1 VGSFSEAWAG
11 MPAINLVGSI
21 APGSSFSSAIGGAPD
36 SQFGADNA
44 ISAAGQKLVIG
55 GPGGY
60 GSLSVYSTPV
70 ASGGQAKPDLI
81 FGGFYYDTAPS
92 QLTMRPNTA
101 NPALANEGFGVGGQY
116 VSEGFVLAGTNDATA
131 YPNRIY
137 NFRRRGPTFLPLRA
151 ADTTDVSTLMPA
163 LAPKAEAGSAVAID
177 GKLAVVGAP
186 DYDNRGAVFVYAI
199 DAAGNWTLEAMLQP
213 VGLKNGDRFGGS
225 VSISGERVIVGSPG
239 WDHPLQGYDAGRVV
253 MYERFSAETGS
264 VAWLQKSEFTG
275 PSQYGLFGTDVDLF
289 GTTAIASQ
297 PAGPDSQLKVS
308 VYSADAQ
315 GEWASTFSFLGNSDS
330 LAVSQDHIV
339 IGGAA
344 PDSVSV
350 YGRGNTGGWVLQAT
364 LTDPDDGVQR
374 RFGGAVDISGE
385 RIIVGAPGYGSDAI
399 YSEWKGGV
407 YSYTL
412 AESGQWLLETP
423 LSLASTDAGDFYG
436 AAVALDG
443 AALVVGAYG
452 RNDKR
457 GEAYAYSLKRGVWV
471 LETDQATLDGSDA
484 AAGDMVG

>member
-1 VGSFSEAWAG
+1 SNGGLHQYAQNTTTQLNNQGRDLTGNKVDVVWLGGAVPYTVPTGRTVSAYDNASFGSAIDIVHTSLGDVVHVGAPGKASGDGQLFSYYLTASRKAWTAETGLISGAPLQGSSTSFWGGFGSEVVSREVGSFSEAWAG

-60 GSLSVYSTPV
+60 GSLSVYSTPL
-70 ASGGQAKPDLI
+70 ATGAQPDLI

-92 QLTMRPNTA
+92 QLAMRPNIA

-137 NFRRRGPTFLPLRA
+137 NFRRRGPTFVPLRA
-151 ADTTDVSTLMPA
+151 ADNTDVSTLMPA

-199 DAAGNWTLEAMLQP
+199 DAADNWTLEAMLQP
-213 VGLKNGDRFGGS
+213 VGLKNGDRFGES

-264 VAWLQKSEFTG
+264 VAWLQQSEFTG
-275 PSQYGLFGTDVDLF
+275 PSQYGKFGTDVDLF

-297 PAGPDSQLKVS
+297 PSGLDSQRKVS

-315 GEWASTFSFLGNSDS
+315 GEWASTASFPGNSDS

-339 IGGAA
+339 IGE
-344 PDSVSV
+344 
-350 YGRGNTGGWVLQAT
+350 TGG
-364 LTDPDDGVQR
+364 
-374 RFGGAVDISGE
+374 
-385 RIIVGAPGYGSDAI
+385 
-399 YSEWKGGV
+399 
-407 YSYTL
+407 
-412 AESGQWLLETP
+412 
-423 LSLASTDAGDFYG
+423 
-436 AAVALDG
+436 
-443 AALVVGAYG
+443 
-452 RNDKR
+452 
-457 GEAYAYSLKRGVWV
+457 
-471 LETDQATLDGSDA
+471 
-484 AAGDMVG
+484 